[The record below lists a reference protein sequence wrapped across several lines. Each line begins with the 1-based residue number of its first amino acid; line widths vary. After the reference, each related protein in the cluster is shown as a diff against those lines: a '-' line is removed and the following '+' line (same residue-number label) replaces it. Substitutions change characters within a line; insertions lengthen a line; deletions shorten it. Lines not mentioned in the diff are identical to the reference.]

1 MVLSFEVFIDRAG
14 NGISLDLV
22 GMFLSPNDILRC
34 TVLSV
39 LCADRLTRRIWL
51 NVSASGITAGTIQ
64 LV

>member
-1 MVLSFEVFIDRAG
+1 MVFSLEAFVFHSG
-14 NGISLDLV
+14 NDISLDLV

-51 NVSASGITAGTIQ
+51 NISASGTTAGTIQ

>member
-1 MVLSFEVFIDRAG
+1 MALSFEVFIDRAG

-34 TVLSV
+34 TVVSV
-39 LCADRLTRRIWL
+39 LCANRLTRRIWL
-51 NVSASGITAGTIQ
+51 NVSASGTTAGTIQ